1 MTKLLSKAF
10 KKAEKLPY
18 NMQDEIATQLMEDI
32 AGELKWDDTLKKS
45 SEQLGNMANK
55 AIENFR
61 AGRTQKKG
69 FDEL

>member
-10 KKAEKLPY
+10 KKAEMLPY

-32 AGELKWDDTLKKS
+32 EGELKWDDTLKKS

-55 AIENFR
+55 AIENFK
-61 AGRTQKKG
+61 AGHTKKKG
-69 FDEL
+69 FDKL